1 MPDYGSMSEPPVKD
15 DDGFPQNMR
24 GQIDLARADRK
35 FEVLVWDMSL
45 RFLSGDQN
53 VYWNSETRSL
63 ITAQQKPGQN
73 TTVTNQLLGI
83 YRTSMQILE
92 TLFPGLTVAPIAP
105 SYDNIRKALACRQA
119 VQAWWRVNRMEDSW
133 GQISRWLVSCGNAAL
148 HTYWDA
154 AGQQVRTEVINP
166 YDLLFEP
173 KATSWEEAKWWACR
187 HIYHRDDLIEA
198 YPDHEEF
205 LKGASNYV
213 PEDSKR
219 KVPRDR
225 LDVWEVYWKDGKH
238 GIMAGDKWLWK
249 GEYPGNLIPLR
260 PIRYTVIPNAIY
272 GMGQLYPL
280 IDLQRQYNRYKNF
293 ALDVADATSNPIW
306 LIPFSSNVNK
316 SHITN
321 AAGAVVHYNDRAGG
335 KPERVS
341 APAIPPHLF
350 EIIGRTLAEMMDVAG
365 IHSTTMGKRQSGVT
379 SGVAMEQLQERDF
392 GQFAQTMQS
401 MEQAMVDTAKVV
413 LAYWREF
420 MTEERV
426 VNMMDSATGRVVY
439 NSLAGADLLDAP
451 EVYIEPGSMF
461 RSNMRAREERL
472 LALHERDLIPNPET
486 IIAKLD
492 LHLDDR
498 DAMQNMNDLALAQNM
513 LDWCKMGEQIEI
525 LPEHNVKVIKEVF
538 GEFIESQDYYDAA
551 IKAKQRLEVTGSD
564 DDFVLYLETVRR
576 MQYIRD
582 VYVAATLPMG
592 ATPDQFAEASQA
604 KVFPRTFPKPQ
615 EAMQSIMS
623 ANSPAAQG
631 QMTGETMRTQDIGN
645 RISTARQNYEVMRG
659 KPGQTG
665 SAGG

>member
-1 MPDYGSMSEPPVKD
+1 MSEPPEQD
-15 DDGFPQNMR
+15 EDGFPRNMR

-45 RFLSGDQN
+45 RFLAGDQN

-83 YRTSMQILE
+83 YRTSSQILQ
-92 TLFPGLTVAPIAP
+92 TLFPGLTIAPIAP
-105 SYDNIRKALACRQA
+105 SYDNVRKALACRQA
-119 VQAWWRVNRMEDSW
+119 IQAWWRINCMEEVW
-133 GQISRWLVSCGNAAL
+133 AKVSRWLISCGNAAL

-154 AGQQVRTEVINP
+154 GSQQARTEVINA

-173 KATSWEEAKWWACR
+173 KATTWEEAKWWACR
-187 HIYHRDDLIEA
+187 HIYHRDDLIDS
-198 YPDHEEF
+198 YPDYEEF
-205 LKGASNYV
+205 LKDASNYV

-238 GIMAGDKWLWK
+238 GVLVGGKWLWK
-249 GEYPGNLIPLR
+249 GTYPGNLIPLR
-260 PIRYTVIPNAIY
+260 PIRYTAIPNAIY

-341 APAIPPHLF
+341 APPIPAHLF

-379 SGVAMEQLQERDF
+379 SGVAMERLQERDF

-401 MEQAMVDTAKVV
+401 MEQAMVETAKVV
-413 LAYWREF
+413 LAFWREY
-420 MTEERV
+420 MTEEKV
-426 VNMMDSATGRVVY
+426 VNMMDPAAGRVVY
-439 NSLAGADLLDAP
+439 SSLSGENLLDAP
-451 EVYIEPGSMF
+451 EIYVETGTMF
-461 RSNMRAREERL
+461 RTNIEARESRL
-472 LALHERDLIPNPET
+472 LDLHERGLIADPEKLV
-486 IIAKLD
+486 AKLD
-492 LHLDDR
+492 LRLDDR
-498 DAMQNMNDLALAQNM
+498 DAMQAMKDLALAQNM

-525 LPEHNVKVIKEVF
+525 LPGHPVKVIKEVF
-538 GEFIESQDYYDAA
+538 GEFIESEEYYEAA
-551 IKAKQRLEVTGSD
+551 IKSKQRMEVTGD
-564 DDFVLYLETVRR
+564 ENDFVMYLETVRR

-582 VYVAATLPMG
+582 VFVAVTLPMG
-592 ATPDQFAEASQA
+592 ATPDQFQEASQS

-615 EAMQSIMS
+615 EAMPALMA
-623 ANSPAAQG
+623 ANSPQTQT
-631 QMTGETMRTQDIGN
+631 QMTGETVRTQDIGN
-645 RISTARQNYEVMRG
+645 RVSTARQSFETMRG
-659 KPGQTG
+659 TPGMTG